1 MRWAAR
7 RPVISSQREQD
18 QEEEEVEEVQGR
30 EKRRRR
36 RTRHGPTRRGRSRDR
51 TTVTLSNMSWT
62 PGLESEKKHFL
73 KSFMNFL

>member
-18 QEEEEVEEVQGR
+18 QEEEEEVVQGR

-36 RTRHGPTRRGRSRDR
+36 RTRQGPTRRGRSRDR

-62 PGLESEKKHFL
+62 PGLESEKNTFSKVL
-73 KSFMNFL
+73 